1 MNPSLLRQVS
11 VPMDGHF
18 PAANPQRVAVLFVT
32 DDSDL
37 RAVASRV
44 LERAGYRVHTASHSG
59 HALLTAMTNPVDV
72 LVVEL
77 SGPDMS
83 GPTLA
88 ERIRREQ
95 PDVAA
100 VYLANPGTPEGVDNL
115 LVRPFTREDLIAGI
129 EATLSAR
136 FATSNL

>member
-1 MNPSLLRQVS
+1 MHSSFLRQVA
-11 VPMDGHF
+11 VRTDGHL
-18 PAANPQRVAVLFVT
+18 PAATDQRVAVLFVT

-37 RAVASRV
+37 RAVAARV
-44 LERAGYRVHTASHSG
+44 LAGAGYRVHAASHSG
-59 HALLTAMTNPVDV
+59 HALLTAMTTRVDV

-77 SGPDMS
+77 SGPDIS

-95 PDVAA
+95 PEVAT
-100 VYLANPGTPEGVDNL
+100 VYLANSGTPEGLDHL

-136 FATSNL
+136 FAASN